1 MTQSIVGETCCNEVK
16 LWGGGYWNFL
26 KSERG
31 GKWPGGPPSLGLGGG
46 GGSRQGQVEGTV
58 RRLPSREQAA
68 WSVKHNL
75 YYP

>member
-1 MTQSIVGETCCNEVK
+1 MRLGYG
-16 LWGGGYWNFL
+16 GGGYRNFL

-31 GKWPGGPPSLGLGGG
+31 GIWPGGPPSLGRGGWGGG
-46 GGSRQGQVEGTV
+46 ARQGQVEGTV
-58 RRLPSREQAA
+58 RRLPSREQAG